1 MPSEEIIIA
10 DSSPLIGLAKIGQL
24 DLLPLLARR
33 VMAPPAVWREV
44 VGAGTAAPGS
54 REVAGRKWI
63 EIATPDAAAVAPLL
77 ILLGEGEAEAIALA
91 QRETSAILLLD
102 DLRARKIAA
111 RLKLRRMGTI
121 ALLGRAKQAGLVGKL
136 KPLLDGLLGCGIHIR
151 RELIEAAL
159 KEAGE

>member
-33 VMAPPAVWREV
+33 VMVPPAVWKEV
-44 VGAGTAAPGS
+44 VDPRMKASGAG
-54 REVAGRKWI
+54 EVAQRKWI
-63 EIATPDAAAVAPLL
+63 EIVTPEPASVAPLL

-91 QRETSAILLLD
+91 QREKSAVLLLD

-111 RLKLRRMGTI
+111 RLNLRRMGTV
-121 ALLGRAKQAGLVGKL
+121 ALLGQAKRAGLVKKL
-136 KPLLDGLLGCGIHIR
+136 KPSLDALLDCGIYVR
-151 RELIEAAL
+151 KELIEAAL

>member
-33 VMAPPAVWREV
+33 VMAPPAVWKEV
-44 VGAGTAAPGS
+44 VGAGSAAPGAQ
-54 REVAGRKWI
+54 EVAGRKWI
-63 EIATPDAAAVAPLL
+63 EIVTPEPATVAPLL
-77 ILLGEGEAEAIALA
+77 ILLGQGEAEAIALS

-111 RLKLRRMGTI
+111 RLNLRRMGTI
-121 ALLGRAKQAGLVGKL
+121 ALLGRAKRAGLVGKL
-136 KPLLDGLLGCGIHIR
+136 KPLLDALLACGIHIR

>member
-1 MPSEEIIIA
+1 VPSEEIIVA

-33 VMAPPAVWREV
+33 IMVPPAVWKEV
-44 VGAGTAAPGS
+44 VGPGMEIS
-54 REVAGRKWI
+54 GAWEVAQRKWI
-63 EIATPDAAAVAPLL
+63 EIVAPEPATVAPLL

-91 QRETSAILLLD
+91 QRETSAVLLMD

-111 RLKLRRMGTI
+111 RLNLRRMGTV
-121 ALLGRAKQAGLVGKL
+121 ALLGQAKHAGLVEKL
-136 KPLLDGLLGCGIHIR
+136 KSLLDALLGCGIYIR
-151 RELIEAAL
+151 KELIEAAL